1 MEARTGWGKDWLE
14 GEQME
19 TVTIVNFSENF
30 DFKREG

>member
-1 MEARTGWGKDWLE
+1 MEARTGWGKDWIE
-14 GEQME
+14 EQME